1 MTNREVVVDLASFQ
15 SELTVQDYK
24 NIGATKAIVK
34 ISENTNYVNPYI
46 RSLIDRSA
54 GGLSIVFGCL
64 LLYRT

>member
-34 ISENTNYVNPYI
+34 ISENTNYVNP
-46 RSLIDRSA
+46 
-54 GGLSIVFGCL
+54 
-64 LLYRT
+64 